1 MTAWIDHV
9 RSKAKEYGLSYKAA
23 MSDARVKS
31 SYTKAPRPKA
41 TKPQTSS
48 EPPKTAKERR
58 TMAASRAM
66 ELIHKRNADGSQS
79 WHDAV
84 SQVIQE
90 SADAGSRFMKEKKP
104 RKPMSEETKAMLKE
118 RRATKKAS
126 EAPPPRTTT
135 LKERRQNAAKRA
147 MELTQN
153 KPSDTKE
160 RKPMSEETKAM
171 LKARRAAKK
180 DDIAKKFEAFWE
192 RHGTAPT
199 ATPLQEVV
207 DTVVDAV
214 VEEAPSSWS
223 NPRKGRQKGVRRPP
237 TDEQR
242 ARWKENARIRLATP
256 RTASLF
262 GEKYVADAEKA
273 RQYRNDPKMRKRLTE
288 LNKERKKKGDRRI
301 DMHVA
306 VLSKLL

>member
-9 RSKAKEYGLSYKAA
+9 REKAKEYGLSYTAA
-23 MSDARVKS
+23 MSDSRVKG
-31 SYTKAPRPKA
+31 SYTKVARKKA
-41 TKPQTSS
+41 TNPQAPS

-66 ELIHKRNADGSQS
+66 ELIHKRTADGKQS
-79 WHDAV
+79 WHDAA
-84 SQVIQE
+84 SNYIQE

-135 LKERRQNAAKRA
+135 LKERRQNASKRA

-153 KPSDTKE
+153 KPSDYVPKE

-171 LKARRAAKK
+171 LKERRAAKK
-180 DDIAKKFEAFWE
+180 ADVAKKFESFWE
-192 RHGTAPT
+192 RHGMGT
-199 ATPLQEVV
+199 TPQAV
-207 DTVVDAV
+207 DEAVVDAI
-214 VEEAPSSWS
+214 AGPSKQR
-223 NPRKGRQKGVRRPP
+223 RKP

-242 ARWKENARIRLATP
+242 ARYAETARNKLLNPAAP
-256 RTASLF
+256 SVF
-262 GEKYVADAEKA
+262 GSRADADRELA
-273 RQYRNDPKMRKRLTE
+273 RQYRNDPKLRKRLTE
-288 LNKERKKKGDRRI
+288 LNKKLGRRI
-301 DMHVA
+301 TMYQA
-306 VLSKLL
+306 VMENLLG